1 METKALAIEVKATD
15 EGVIEGYGS
24 VFGNLDAYGD
34 RIEPGAFRESLGRR
48 KPKMLW
54 QHDMAEPVGAW
65 DEVREDDRGLF
76 MRGRLAM
83 KATRG
88 RDAYELVKAGA
99 FDGLSIG
106 FRVSDYEMDGNNR
119 VLKGIDLY
127 EVSLVTMPANTL
139 ATITDIRSM
148 EAAPHVERA
157 VRAAL
162 GISRA
167 EAKAFMA
174 RGMKGLLDLR
184 EAGEEVPDDNQRDV
198 EAVKAQLATLLERL
212 RK

>member
-1 METKALAIEVKATD
+1 METKSIALEVKATD

-24 VFGNLDAYGD
+24 IFGNLDSYGD
-34 RIEPGAFRESLGRR
+34 RIERGAFAETIKAR

-54 QHDMAEPVGAW
+54 QHNMADPIGAW
-65 DEVREDDRGLF
+65 EEVKEDDKGLF
-76 MRGRLAM
+76 MRGKIAM

-88 RDAYELVKAGA
+88 KDAYELVKAGA

-106 FRVSDYEMDGNNR
+106 FRATDWEMEGNNR
-119 VLKGIDLY
+119 VLKSIDLY

-148 EAAPHVERA
+148 DNAPHVERA
-157 VRAAL
+157 IRSAL
-162 GISRA
+162 GLSRV

-174 RGMKGLLDLR
+174 RGWKGLLDLR
-184 EAGEEVPDDNQRDV
+184 DAGEGVPDEDQREV
-198 EAVKAQLATLLERL
+198 EAVKNQLQTLLERL
-212 RK
+212 SK